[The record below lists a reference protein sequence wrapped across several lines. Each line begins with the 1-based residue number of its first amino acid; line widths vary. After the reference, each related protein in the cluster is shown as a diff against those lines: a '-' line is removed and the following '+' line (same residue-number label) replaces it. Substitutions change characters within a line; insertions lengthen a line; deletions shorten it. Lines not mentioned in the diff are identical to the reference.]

1 MAILFKKGVEIGPIT
16 LIKDKEGKI
25 LSLFFIF
32 EKQIFQV
39 INLCAPTNPSL
50 RNKFYKNHLKQTNNS
65 SNQNLIWAGDLNM
78 VEDLFLDRQ
87 GGAPCNSHI
96 IGLTDLTKN
105 KTKTNL
111 QDTWHKKKHNK
122 RIFTYHNFNNSI
134 QSRIDQMYVL

>member
-78 VEDLFLDRQ
+78 VEDLL
-87 GGAPCNSHI
+87 
-96 IGLTDLTKN
+96 GLTDLQKIKQKQTYKIHGIKRSTTKEYLLIITLTILY
-105 KTKTNL
+105 K
-111 QDTWHKKKHNK
+111 
-122 RIFTYHNFNNSI
+122 
-134 QSRIDQMYVL
+134 VE

>member
-16 LIKDKEGKI
+16 LIKDNEGKI

-32 EKQIFQV
+32 EKQIFQI

-50 RNKFYKNHLKQTNNS
+50 RNKFYKNYLKQTNNS
-65 SNQNLIWAGDLNM
+65 SNQNLILAGDFNM

-96 IGLTDLTKN
+96 IGLTDLQKIKQKQTYKIHGIKRSTTKEYLLIITLTILY
-105 KTKTNL
+105 K
-111 QDTWHKKKHNK
+111 
-122 RIFTYHNFNNSI
+122 
-134 QSRIDQMYVL
+134 VE